1 MFKYS
6 IKKYKPKI
14 LNFEDKLVENF
25 EKALSEYLISE
36 YEDEIKNTFT
46 DKIKEK
52 ITMNKKQQ
60 TYIVKN
66 LLLENFKNIVN
77 SSVRDVAYDNKICD
91 IILKIEYKDILAY
104 LLEGDSAIDLHN
116 KLVEILY
123 NY

>member
-60 TYIVKN
+60 THIVKN

-77 SSVRDVAYDNKICD
+77 SRVRDVEYDNKICD
-91 IILKIEYKDILAY
+91 IILKIGYKDILVY
-104 LLEGDSAIDLHN
+104 LLEGDLAIDLHN

-123 NY
+123 KY